1 MRLGSSPDPGPAR
14 FSAYEARRGRI
25 GVVDASGTLV
35 WANRA
40 WRAFRRNQGRDT
52 LAAVAVGTNL
62 ITFSRRA
69 GGNLHELV
77 AAGIQAVLDRE
88 SDRFELELAV
98 PELKECR
105 VEISVTPRP
114 DGAAG
119 AVLMQAERARSDPPG
134 APPRSTI
141 VGRAIE
147 TLTPRE
153 LEVLQLMSRGLDNA
167 AIAERLG
174 VGYTTVRAHVSS
186 IMAKLDA
193 RSRLAAVVRALQ
205 RGIVQP
211 PTGATGRQERDEER
225 VRD

>member
-69 GGNLHELV
+69 GGTLPQLV

-88 SDRFELELAV
+88 SDRFVLAFAV
-98 PELKECR
+98 PELDGCR
-105 VEISVTPRP
+105 IEISVTPMP
-114 DGAAG
+114 DGQAG
-119 AVLMQAERARSDPPG
+119 AVLMQTDGTRSGGPG
-134 APPRSTI
+134 ARPGSTV
-141 VGRAIE
+141 VGEEIE
-147 TLTPRE
+147 ALTPRE
-153 LEVLQLMSRGLDNA
+153 VEVLQLMARGLDNA

-174 VGYTTVRAHVSS
+174 IGYTTVRAHVSS

-211 PTGATGRQERDEER
+211 PTAATGRPEREGER
-225 VRD
+225 ALG